1 MTGSRESDQ
10 RKLRWLWISAAAY
23 FVLVLIGLQ
32 YASAVPYQLL
42 ALAAGPNF
50 AIMFA
55 FIFAIRRVYLR
66 TRTAT
71 SVDDTAASE
80 DAQNSRRKLDRR
92 RVPLLW
98 AGAIGYFL
106 ACLNGLRF
114 VRQIPFPILI
124 AVSILNVGIAVVFV
138 LEIKRTYGRL
148 RQ

>member
-1 MTGSRESDQ
+1 MIDSREADQ

-23 FVLVLIGLQ
+23 FGLVLIGLQ
-32 YASAVPYQLL
+32 YALAVPYQLL
-42 ALAAGPNF
+42 ALAASLNF

-66 TRTAT
+66 TRTAA
-71 SVDDTAASE
+71 SVDDTAGE

-114 VRQIPFPILI
+114 VRQIPLPILI

-138 LEIKRTYGRL
+138 VEIERTYVRL
-148 RQ
+148 RG